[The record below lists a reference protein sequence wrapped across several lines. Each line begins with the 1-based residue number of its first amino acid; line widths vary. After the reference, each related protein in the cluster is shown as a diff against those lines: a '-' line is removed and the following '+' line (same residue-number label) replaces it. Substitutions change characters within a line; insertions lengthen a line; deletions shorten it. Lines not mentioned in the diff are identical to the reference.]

1 MNIEAWSAFCG
12 RIEANL
18 RTPHNVTATPSPAES
33 LPPPPPPRN
42 VTPNISQNQKRIQ
55 CLADAFVC
63 VSKLV
68 VAQAAQIRVRFRI
81 QFRIRFLLAVY
92 LAEMCGNNIGSNIGS
107 EIGSRNRIQVSRKLD
122 AWGVQVLRHQNWMCS
137 FWHLLDARKCIA
149 QCAFAGELR
158 EQESPPS
165 SSPPPWIVSRSVGFA
180 GELREKQIAVVVA
193 AVAAAVISVA
203 TCAFYRGGIEG
214 ETHRVAVV
222 VAAVAVSSPLFVP
235 RFVPTWFVAVRCAA
249 VVVCLP
255 RCLFFCVSLRC
266 GLWRRHVVSVA
277 FPCQS
282 GVSFR
287 HGLLG
292 GGVVWGS
299 SLVTLV
305 VALLI
310 VVWFVLMS

>member
-18 RTPHNVTATPSPAES
+18 RTPHNVPAPPSPAES

-81 QFRIRFLLAVY
+81 QSRIRFLLAVH
-92 LAEMCGNNIGSNIGS
+92 LAEMCGKHRI
-107 EIGSRNRIQVSRKLD
+107 RNRITKSDTGFAEIGCMGCSGVAPSKLD
-122 AWGVQVLRHQNWMCS
+122 VFFLA
-137 FWHLLDARKCIA
+137 
-149 QCAFAGELR
+149 
-158 EQESPPS
+158 
-165 SSPPPWIVSRSVGFA
+165 SVG
-180 GELREKQIAVVVA
+180 REEMHCAVCICRRIEGTRITAVVVA
-193 AVAAAVISVA
+193 AAMDRVAQCGSCRRIEGEADRRCRCRRRRRRDICCNVCVLQ
-203 TCAFYRGGIEG
+203 GGIEG
-214 ETHRVAVV
+214 ETHRVAVVVV

-249 VVVCLP
+249 VVVRLP
-255 RCLFFCVSLRC
+255 RCLFCCVSFRC
-266 GLWRRHVVSVA
+266 GLWRRHVVFVA

-287 HGLLG
+287 HGLLRG
-292 GGVVWGS
+292 GAVWGS
-299 SLVTLV
+299 YLVTLV

-310 VVWFVLMS
+310 VIVVWFVLMS